1 MDLKAIQQLL
11 QEAQPIIQ
19 KSKAEMKE
27 REAKGEYFNVFENL
41 HFTRPEEHLHT
52 PFLRMLLD
60 KDANHGVGKGFLEA
74 FLDKVVK
81 RLKPD
86 FQYDVNSS
94 HVEYKDKYIGEVKI
108 SEKDGESTG
117 GEIDIFYMMR
127 KGMLSSLKT
136 SLIDMVILLKSNQDN
151 LSDIIIS
158 EKRI

>member
-11 QEAQPIIQ
+11 QEAQPILQ
-19 KSKAEMKE
+19 KSKAEKKE

-74 FLDKVVK
+74 FLKMVK
-81 RLKPD
+81 EALKLD

-136 SLIDMVILLKSNQDN
+136 SLIDMAILLKSNQDN